1 MEWYW
6 WALFLALVAVLMG
19 ADLGLFQ
26 RKAHEVKLSE
36 ALQSTGLRVALA
48 LLFCL
53 SLYLGWVGSYDT
65 ASERAHAS
73 AEFLTAYVVEVAL
86 SIDNVF
92 VFALVFRYFK
102 IPAEFQHRILF
113 WGILGALAMR
123 AVMIFAGIALIERFH
138 WVIYIFAIILIYGGI
153 KMIHHNT
160 EDTDPSDNP
169 VIKLFKRFVPMTR
182 ELHGSHFFVRDAG
195 KLMATPL
202 CLVLVAIETTDLI
215 FAVDSIPAVLAVSR
229 DPFIVFTSNVF
240 AIIGLRALYFA
251 LASILPLF
259 KYLHFGLS
267 AVLVFIGIKMLL
279 SGTRFHI
286 ETVQSL
292 AVVVSL
298 LGVSVAASLFD
309 KKKPTKPPEE

>member
-1 MEWYW
+1 
-6 WALFLALVAVLMG
+6 MG

-36 ALQSTGLRVALA
+36 ALQSTGLRVLLA

-53 SLYLGWVGSYDT
+53 SLYLGWVGGYPE
-65 ASERAHAS
+65 ASRGHAS

-102 IPAEFQHRILF
+102 VPPQFQHRVLF

-138 WVIYIFAIILIYGGI
+138 WVIYVFALILIYGGI
-153 KMIHHNT
+153 KMIRHDT
-160 EDTDPSDNP
+160 EATDPAENP
-169 VIKLFKRFVPMTR
+169 VVKLFKRFVPVTKEM
-182 ELHGSHFFVRDAG
+182 HGTHFFVRESG
-195 KLMATPL
+195 RLMATPL

-259 KYLHFGLS
+259 RYLHFGLS

-279 SGTRFHI
+279 SSTPYKI

-292 AVVVSL
+292 VVVVSL
-298 LGVSVAASLFD
+298 LGVSIAASLLD
-309 KKKPTKPPEE
+309 KKKPKTPDV